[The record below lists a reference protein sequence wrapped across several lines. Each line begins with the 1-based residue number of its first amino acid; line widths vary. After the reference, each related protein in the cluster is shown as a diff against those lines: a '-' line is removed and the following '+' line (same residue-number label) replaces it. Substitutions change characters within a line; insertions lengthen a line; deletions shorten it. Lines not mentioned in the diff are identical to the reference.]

1 MAKDSGRETLGGK
14 AVLVALATVLL
25 LAGGLYAA
33 AGAFASDRVPR
44 GTTVAGVEV
53 GGKSPEQARRTLER
67 ELADRV
73 EAPLTVTVEGESVE
87 VSPQEAGL
95 ALDLDGTVEAAG
107 AGDSWAPDRLW
118 DYWTGG
124 DEVEP
129 VLDVD
134 ESALEATIERLDSE
148 LGTEPVDATATFTA
162 STVRTT
168 PATTGR
174 LLDEEAA
181 REGLLSAYLAEEPAV
196 ELELVDVEP
205 TITDAEMEEA
215 VSELA
220 NPALSGPVT
229 LVFGDSPVTL
239 RPRDYAPALSL
250 EADGDELELATDLDV
265 VKRLV
270 GDATATGA
278 PVDATWRLVDGKPRV
293 VPAKPGVSYEDGA
306 VTDTFLDLLTQ
317 PEGERTGEVEAEV
330 EEPDVTTKEARS
342 WRIREQVSTFTTYY
356 PHADYRNTN
365 IGRAAELVN
374 GTVLA
379 PGETFSMNDI
389 VGERTRENGF
399 TEGFVISD
407 GILRE
412 DLGGG
417 VSQLATTLFNA
428 MFFAGLEDVEHKPHS
443 FYIDR
448 YPVGREATVAWGI
461 LDMRFRNDTKYGVL
475 VQSFIRPS
483 TPSTQGS
490 VTVTMYST
498 KVWDITA
505 RASERYNYTQP
516 ETRYL
521 QTDDCYAYTGS
532 PGFTIDVFR
541 DFRRPGESEV
551 VRTEKFNTVYT
562 PSDSVR
568 CGPPPGQQQGG
579 GNGGDDT

>member
-1 MAKDSGRETLGGK
+1 MAKDSGRETMGGK

-44 GTTVAGVEV
+44 GTTVAGVAV
-53 GGKSPEQARRTLER
+53 GAQSPAEARRTLER

-73 EAPLTVTVEGESVE
+73 DAPITVTVEGESVE

-124 DEVEP
+124 DEVDP

-168 PATTGR
+168 PATTGE

-205 TITDAEMEEA
+205 TITDAEMEAA

-250 EADGDELELATDLDV
+250 EEEGGELELATDLDV
-265 VKRLV
+265 IKRLV

-278 PVDATWRLVDGKPRV
+278 PVDATWRLVDGEPRV
-293 VPAKPGVSYEDGA
+293 VAAKPGVSFEDGA
-306 VTDTFLDLLTQ
+306 VTDTFLDLVTR

-330 EEPDVTTKEARS
+330 VEPDVTTKEARS
-342 WRIREQVSTFTTYY
+342 WRIREQVSTFTTEY

-407 GILRE
+407 GILKE

-448 YPVGREATVAWGI
+448 YPVGREATVAWGV
-461 LDMRFRNDTKYGVL
+461 LDLRFRNDTKHGVL

-483 TPSTQGS
+483 TPGTTGS

-498 KVWDITA
+498 KVWDIAA
-505 RASERYNYTQP
+505 RASERYNYTAP

-521 QTDDCYAYTGS
+521 QTPDCYAYTGS
-532 PGFTIDVFR
+532 SGFTIDVFR
-541 DFRRPGESEV
+541 DFRRPGDSEV
-551 VRTEKFNTVYT
+551 VKTERFNTVYT

-568 CGPPPGQQQGG
+568 CGPPPGQQAQQA
-579 GNGGDDT
+579 GDDP